1 MSGLKNMKSVG
12 AKVPS
17 SPDEFAR
24 QLKENSINVNEIC
37 SEINVGMVKYE
48 QWKKVQMPDGKKENK
63 DHRKRDNERRIHI
76 CHTDSNC

>member
-1 MSGLKNMKSVG
+1 MALALRNMKSVG

-37 SEINVGMVKYE
+37 SEINVEMVKYE
-48 QWKKVQMPDGKKENK
+48 QWKKVEMPDRKKRTKIIEK
-63 DHRKRDNERRIHI
+63 EITKE
-76 CHTDSNC
+76 

>member
-1 MSGLKNMKSVG
+1 MQKHQNMALALKNMKSVG

-37 SEINVGMVKYE
+37 SEINVEMVKYE
-48 QWKKVQMPDGKKENK
+48 QWKKVEMPDRKKRTKIIEK
-63 DHRKRDNERRIHI
+63 EITKE
-76 CHTDSNC
+76 